1 LISSFTAYQSNLQTL
16 RLAIENSTT
25 EEQILSLMNDAGSS
39 LDLEF
44 MVLGDSALSYGQANS
59 LALQIQNSYQLIN
72 DTQAFVANHTT
83 GPEYSFFKNKRKLVF
98 NWPNLSSF
106 VSPVLAAP
114 TTGWTC
120 RQYDRTDNAT
130 CASQL
135 NLAGQ
140 PCFWEGGNGLCVGDG
155 GLGLHLS
162 QFDADEKACSIECDR
177 AGLVTCYQGN
187 KCAANG
193 GLEEYVRGG
202 SAYCGNKIVEEGEK
216 CDLGTELNNQDC
228 SPLYGSD
235 GEARTCENCNADCT
249 ITIITG
255 AACGDKIINGRGGFM
270 EECDDGNK
278 VDGER
283 GDFCYNNC
291 EKRYLDIGDT
301 SALDT
306 SLALLD
312 AYKSDPANSSLDTNV
327 AEINS
332 ILVDI
337 YNVYTLEGVSE
348 NEKLSLLNNYQ
359 KSLESVHASTQNL
372 INGVITEVENILS
385 L

>member
-1 LISSFTAYQSNLQTL
+1 
-16 RLAIENSTT
+16 
-25 EEQILSLMNDAGSS
+25 
-39 LDLEF
+39 
-44 MVLGDSALSYGQANS
+44 
-59 LALQIQNSYQLIN
+59 
-72 DTQAFVANHTT
+72 
-83 GPEYSFFKNKRKLVF
+83 
-98 NWPNLSSF
+98 
-106 VSPVLAAP
+106 
-114 TTGWTC
+114 
-120 RQYDRTDNAT
+120 
-130 CASQL
+130 
-135 NLAGQ
+135 
-140 PCFWEGGNGLCVGDG
+140 
-155 GLGLHLS
+155 
-162 QFDADEKACSIECDR
+162 
-177 AGLVTCYQGN
+177 
-187 KCAANG
+187 
-193 GLEEYVRGG
+193 
-202 SAYCGNKIVEEGEK
+202 
-216 CDLGTELNNQDC
+216 
-228 SPLYGSD
+228 
-235 GEARTCENCNADCT
+235 
-249 ITIITG
+249 
-255 AACGDKIINGRGGFM
+255 M